1 MESIEKV
8 AFQIISAAGD
18 ALSTMLSALKKAR
31 EGDFSKAEELMKEAN
46 VFLSKAHKA
55 QTDMIVEE
63 ARGNKAEYSLLMV
76 HAQDHIMNA
85 ILAQSLIGEM
95 LHLYKK
101 IG

>member
-31 EGDFSKAEELMKEAN
+31 EGDFLKAEELMKESN

>member
-1 MESIEKV
+1 MEDTEKV

-18 ALSTMLSALKKAR
+18 AISTMMSALKKAR
-31 EGDFSKAEELMKEAN
+31 EGKLSEAEELMKEAN
-46 VFLSKAHKA
+46 AFLSKAHKA
-55 QTDMIVEE
+55 QTEMIVEE
-63 ARGNKAEYSLLMV
+63 ARGNKSEYSLLMV

-95 LHLYKK
+95 LYLYKK